1 MIKRKAAGE
10 KFLEVPPNEIFR
22 LLQEIYDFVHQ
33 KEAQGLMPDDILQDM
48 KNNKPELA
56 ESIAKFYGILR
67 TQTWGYR
74 LGQYLSVMN
83 MIERNA
89 PSNTSPNTG

>member
-33 KEAQGLMPDDILQDM
+33 KEVQGLVPNDILLDM
-48 KNNKPELA
+48 KNNNPELA
-56 ESIAKFYGILR
+56 ESVTKFYEILR

-74 LGQYLSVMN
+74 LGQFLSAMN
-83 MIERNA
+83 MMERNA
-89 PSNTSPNTG
+89 PSNTAA